1 MSRLV
6 RLLPAA
12 LLFAPV
18 AQAATLSP
26 FLVADQTRD
35 AVLLATDLDGD
46 GVISA
51 AEVTTFFDG
60 ANGSGLTGAA
70 TNVFALRQ
78 LSDGSVLATD
88 GDNDSVYRLRDTD
101 GDGSAQGAGEAR
113 VWFSGAANAGGY
125 RLNTPNGVAE
135 GADGAVYVTEA
146 DTNGSPSGDKVFRT
160 VDLNGDGDANDEG
173 EATVWLDL
181 TARSGTAVPFDIAF
195 VGDTAYIADTDG
207 GNPDLIY
214 AARDAN
220 GDGRVTD
227 DELTVFLDESAG
239 FGLADFALD
248 TDGTALY
255 TFEWLAGDDGLHSVF
270 RLADL
275 DGNGVIDAADEAV
288 EIWTSALLGD
298 GYSILAGF
306 GIAVESST
314 SLFLASNAGT
324 DGGRSIYHLLDLN
337 GDGDFLDAGE
347 TFAVLSALDA
357 PGSLARPRDV
367 AIYVPPAVP
376 APVPVP
382 AALPLLAGGVA
393 LLAGLRRRRS

>member
-1 MSRLV
+1 MSRFL

-12 LLFAPV
+12 LVLAPA

-35 AVLLATDLDGD
+35 AVLLATDLNGD

-51 AEVTTFFDG
+51 AEVTPFFDA
-60 ANGSGLTGAA
+60 ANGSGLVGAA
-70 TNVFALRQ
+70 TNVFALKQ
-78 LSDGSVLATD
+78 VSDGSVLVTD
-88 GDNDSVYRLRDTD
+88 GGNDSVYRIRDTD
-101 GDGSAQGAGEAR
+101 GDGNAQGAGEAQI
-113 VWFSGAANAGGY
+113 WFSAAANAGGY

-135 GADGAVYVTEA
+135 GDDGAIYVTEA
-146 DTNGSPSGDKVFRT
+146 DTSGSPTGDKVFRT

-173 EATVWLDL
+173 EASVWLDL
-181 TARSGTAVPFDIAF
+181 GARSRVSVPFDIAF
-195 VGDTAYIADTDG
+195 IGDTAYVADTDG
-207 GNPDLIY
+207 ANPDLIY

-220 GDGRVTD
+220 GDGVVSQ

-239 FGLADFALD
+239 FGLADFAID
-248 TDGTALY
+248 TDGTSLY
-255 TFEWLAGDDGLHSVF
+255 SFEWLAGDDGLHSVF
-270 RLADL
+270 RLDDL
-275 DGNGVIDAADEAV
+275 NGNGVIDSAEEAA

-306 GIAVESST
+306 GIAVESAT
-314 SLFLASNAGT
+314 SVFLASNAGT

-357 PGSLARPRDV
+357 PGAVARPRAVETYV
-367 AIYVPPAVP
+367 APPA
-376 APVPVP
+376 AVPVP
-382 AALPLLAGGVA
+382 AALPLLAGGVM
-393 LLAGLRRRRS
+393 LLAGLRRRR